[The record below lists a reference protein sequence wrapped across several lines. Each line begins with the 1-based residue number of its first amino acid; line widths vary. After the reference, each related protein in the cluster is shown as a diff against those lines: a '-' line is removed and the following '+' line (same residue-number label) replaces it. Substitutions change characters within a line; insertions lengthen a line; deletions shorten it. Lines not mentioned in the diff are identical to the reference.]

1 MLLCEHH
8 GFVQREAWIIYLEK
22 CISHCV
28 FRPVVRN
35 VLSIGVLFGGALG
48 AAVSWIGRGRG

>member
-28 FRPVVRN
+28 FRPVV
-35 VLSIGVLFGGALG
+35 LSIGVLFGGVLG